1 MPSKKRVLI
10 TGSSGLIGGVLSR
23 ALSDAYEI
31 SGVDLRPEPGPD
43 SLAVDMTDLDAL
55 VPAFEGVDVVI
66 DLAAQAEQTTV
77 WGRVWQNNLPSTY
90 NALEAAR
97 RSGVTRLIFASS
109 NHVTGMYESDHPYSE
124 IVAGEYGGLDPS
136 DIPQITADMPIRPDG
151 LYGIGKAFGE
161 AAGRYYADEFGLS
174 VICLR
179 IGSLVKE
186 SRPLNTRHFATL
198 FTHDD
203 LVQLVTRCIE
213 APDGL
218 RFDIFYGVSANKW
231 RFWDIGRARSVVGYR
246 PTGNAEDWR

>member
-55 VPAFEGVDVVI
+55 VPAFEGINTVI
-66 DLAAQAEQTTV
+66 DLAAHSSNTGP
-77 WGRVWQNNLPSTY
+77 WDRVWRNNLPTTY

-97 RSGVTRLIFASS
+97 RTGVTRLIFASS
-109 NHVTGMYESDHPYSE
+109 NHVTGMYERDHPYSA
-124 IVAGEYGGLDPS
+124 IAAGEYAGLSPS

-151 LYGIGKAFGE
+151 PYGIGKAFGE
-161 AAGRYYADEFGLS
+161 SAGRYYADEFGLS

-186 SRPLNTRHFATL
+186 SRPLNPRHFATL

-203 LVQLVTRCIE
+203 LVHLVTRCIE
-213 APDGL
+213 APEGV

-231 RFWDIGRARSVVGYR
+231 RFWDIAHAGSVVGYR
-246 PTGNAEDWR
+246 PTGNAEEWR